1 MRIAYETAAAPGRPH
16 NEDFVVAG
24 PDWVAVLDGATAPA
38 GVASGCVH
46 DVPWLVARLGGAL
59 AHRLATGPREGLPD
73 LVAAAIRDTMAAHGN
88 VCDLTSP
95 DSPSSTMAVLRRRGD
110 VLDHLVLCDSPIVL
124 RHTGGAVTVVD
135 DDRLDHL
142 PGGRPYSRELVRG
155 LRNRPGGFWVASVVP
170 EAAYEAR
177 AGSVPLADVSGALL
191 ATDGVTRL
199 VEAYGWTWERLVAVA
214 GSDGPGR
221 LIAEVRAA
229 ELEHGAP
236 YPTAKVHDDATAAW
250 VTW

>member
-1 MRIAYETAAAPGRPH
+1 MRITHETAAAPGRPR
-16 NEDFVVAG
+16 NEDFVVTG
-24 PDWVAVLDGATAPA
+24 PDWAAVLDGATAPA
-38 GVASGCVH
+38 GVVSGCVH

-59 AHRLATGPREGLPD
+59 AHRLATGSRESLPD
-73 LVAAAIRDTMAAHGN
+73 LVAAVIRDTMTAHGDA
-88 VCDLTSP
+88 CDLTGP
-95 DSPSSTMAVLRRRGD
+95 DSPSSTMTVLRRRGGT
-110 VLDHLVLCDSPIVL
+110 LDYLVLCDSPIVL
-124 RHTGGAVTVVD
+124 RHTGGAVTVLD

-142 PGGRPYSRELVRG
+142 PGGRPYGLELVRG

-214 GSDGPGR
+214 DADGPGR

-236 YPTAKVHDDATAAW
+236 HPTAKPHDDATAIW
-250 VTW
+250 MTW